1 MVNWNQKSKDAW
13 DAAWSSGGKNPETG
27 EQMPNNLGSTIAGL
41 AGGITSIVDAGMKN
55 AQIADTSGI
64 HSSIDDTAN
73 TEFAY
78 NDYDSLLSG
87 YNPYALQPS
96 NYSRKDIRGVT
107 GGEMAMNTI
116 SGALSGAAAGAQVGG
131 PWGAVAGAAV
141 GLGSG
146 LAGIFTGN
154 AKAKREAN
162 LLNAEAENANK
173 QYMQNFAVNA
183 STIGQGMFNSAAL
196 NLAAEGGQLD
206 IYDQSKVNAKNFKMK
221 HKKSRYKGFGNYYAY
236 GGQMMSGDWSNGVVT
251 INEGD
256 THERNPL
263 GGVLMGVDPQGVPN
277 LVEEGE
283 VIFND
288 YVYSNRLKTTA
299 KQLEEMHLDPK
310 LEGLS
315 FAEAAKKVSEESELR
330 PMDSISKNTLVDGL
344 AKLTVMQEETRMKKE
359 RAKML
364 RMLRH
369 MATQEPQEP
378 QEMQGEVPVEGDPM
392 AMESQ
397 GTQMPEAQFSERTP
411 RAYKQIQEE
420 MPEQYAHGGMLAN
433 YFDTGSKLPLISN
446 NIADFEYW
454 DAANNDYNREYK
466 DWINTYDLTTTAKWA
481 ELSKLYKDT
490 FGTDLDLATARRLAL
505 DKKYGNFHTMAGDM
519 YKTHLASLQPAD
531 GTEGVTDPIIKY
543 ILRGADANGLPIESE
558 ITDYDPNSGKYKF
571 LNTSVKDGV
580 TTHYF
585 SAKPETPEPEVKED
599 DGTAVVPTGDYPKT
613 NFLQYAPAIGGAL
626 STLASL
632 FQKPDYTNAD
642 RVAASRRN
650 VRRVSNR
657 PISGF
662 LGYNPYD
669 TNLQQT
675 KLANQTAGTMRNI
688 LNTSSGNRAA
698 AMTDL
703 LAYNAKGTEQSGDI
717 YRQALEFND
726 AQRLK
731 VGAHNTEINKFNSQ
745 QGLQA
750 DAANQSTDLKLLDN
764 VFQEAKMRDS
774 EFAGLQTA
782 RSANLTNLFNNMGE
796 IGKDIYTAAQEKY
809 LIDRGYVPGVGN
821 VTAKGGSIRRRK
833 RKRC

>member
-1 MVNWNQKSKDAW
+1 MANWNQKSKEVAKE
-13 DAAWSSGGKNPETG
+13 AFQAE
-27 EQMPNNLGSTIAGL
+27 NLGSTISGL
-41 AGGITSIVDAGMKN
+41 AGGITGVVDAGMKN

-64 HSSIDDTAN
+64 HSGIDDTAS

-78 NDYDSLLSG
+78 NDYDSLLAG
-87 YNPYALQPS
+87 YNPNALQS
-96 NYSRKDIRGVT
+96 SSYSQKDVRGVT

-116 SGALSGAAAGAQVGG
+116 SGTLSGAAAGAQVGG
-131 PWGAVAGAAV
+131 PWGAVAGAAI

-146 LAGIFTGN
+146 LAGIFVGN
-154 AKAKREAN
+154 AKARREAN

-206 IYDQSKVNAKNFKMK
+206 TYDQSKVNAKNFRMK

-236 GGQMMSGDWSNGVVT
+236 GGQMMSGDWSNGVVV

-263 GGVLMGVDPQGVPN
+263 GGVLMGVDPQGIPN

-288 YVYSNRLKTTA
+288 YVYSNRLKPTT

-310 LEGLS
+310 LEGLTY
-315 FAEAAKKVSEESELR
+315 AEAAKKIQGESEIR
-330 PMDSISKNTLVDGL
+330 PLDNISKNTLVDGL

-369 MATQEPQEP
+369 MATQESQEP
-378 QEMQGEVPVEGDPM
+378 QEMQEEVPAEGDPM
-392 AMESQ
+392 AMENQ
-397 GTQMPEAQFSERTP
+397 GVQMPEAQFAEHTP

-420 MPEQYAHGGMLAN
+420 MPEQYAYGGLKGNIFSGPGDSAN
-433 YFDTGSKLPLISN
+433 VIKTFP
-446 NIADFEYW
+446 EY
-454 DAANNDYNREYK
+454 DD
-466 DWINTYDLTTTAKWA
+466 
-481 ELSKLYKDT
+481 
-490 FGTDLDLATARRLAL
+490 
-505 DKKYGNFHTMAGDM
+505 
-519 YKTHLASLQPAD
+519 PAD
-531 GTEGVTDPIIKY
+531 D
-543 ILRGADANGLPIESE
+543 N
-558 ITDYDPNSGKYKF
+558 
-571 LNTSVKDGV
+571 
-580 TTHYF
+580 
-585 SAKPETPEPEVKED
+585 PEMPLL
-599 DGTAVVPTGDYPKT
+599 GSYPKT
-613 NFLQYAPAIGGAL
+613 NFLQYAPAIGSAI
-626 STLASL
+626 STFASL

-650 VRRVSNR
+650 VRRISSR

-675 KLANQTAGTMRNI
+675 KLANQTAGTMRNV

-731 VGAHNTEINKFNSQ
+731 VGAHNAEINKFNSQ

-750 DAANQSTDLKLLDN
+750 DSANQSTDLKLLDN
-764 VFQEAKMRDS
+764 VLQEARMRDA
-774 EFAGLQTA
+774 EYAGLQTA
-782 RSANLTNLFNNMGE
+782 RSANLSNLFNNMGE
-796 IGKDIYTAAQEKY
+796 IGKDIYTSAQEKF
-809 LIDRGYVPGVGN
+809 LIDRGYVPGIGN

-833 RKRC
+833 RRRC

>member
-1 MVNWNQKSKDAW
+1 MANWNQKSKEVAEE
-13 DAAWSSGGKNPETG
+13 AFQAE
-27 EQMPNNLGSTIAGL
+27 NLGGTISGL

-78 NDYDSLLSG
+78 NDYDSLLAG
-87 YNPYALQPS
+87 YNPNALQS
-96 NYSRKDIRGVT
+96 SSYSQKDVRGVS

-116 SGALSGAAAGAQVGG
+116 SGTLSGAAAGAQVGG
-131 PWGAVAGAAV
+131 PWGALAGAVV

-154 AKAKREAN
+154 EKARSEAN
-162 LLNAEAENANK
+162 LLNAKAENANR
-173 QYMQNFAVNA
+173 QYMQNFALNA
-183 STIGQGMFNSAAL
+183 SNIGQGMFNSAAL

-206 IYDQSKVNAKNFKMK
+206 TYDQSKVNAKNFKMK

-263 GGVLMGVDPQGVPN
+263 GGVLMGVDQQGIPN

-288 YVYSNRLKTTA
+288 YVYSNRLKPTS
-299 KQLEEMHLDPK
+299 KQLEGMHLDPK
-310 LEGLS
+310 LEGLTY
-315 FAEAAKKVSEESELR
+315 AEAAKKIQEESELR
-330 PMDSISKNTLVDGL
+330 PMDNISKNTLVDGL

-369 MATQEPQEP
+369 MAIQEQQGP
-378 QEMQGEVPVEGDPM
+378 QEMQEEAPMEGDPM
-392 AMESQ
+392 AMENQ
-397 GTQMPEAQFSERTP
+397 GAQMPEAQFSERTP

-446 NIADFEYW
+446 NIADFAYW
-454 DAANNDYNREYK
+454 DATNNDYNREYK
-466 DWINTYDLTTTAKWA
+466 DWINNTDLTTTAKWA
-481 ELSKLYKDT
+481 ELSQLYRDT
-490 FGTDLDLATARRLAL
+490 YGTDLDLATARRLAL
-505 DKKYGNFHTMAGDM
+505 DRKYGNFHTIAGDM
-519 YKTHLASLQPAD
+519 YKTYLESLQPAD
-531 GTEGVTDPIIKY
+531 GTEGATDPIVKY

-571 LNTSVKDGV
+571 LNTTTKDGV

-585 SAKPETPEPEVKED
+585 NAKPETPEPEVKED
-599 DGTAVVPTGDYPKT
+599 DGTAVVPPGDYPKT
-613 NFLQYAPAIGGAL
+613 NLLQYAPAIGGAL

-675 KLANQTAGTMRNI
+675 KLANQAAGTMRNI

-703 LAYNAKGTEQSGDI
+703 LAYNARGTEQSGDI

-731 VGAHNTEINKFNSQ
+731 VGAHNTDINKFNSQ

-750 DAANQSTDLKLLDN
+750 DSANQSTDLRLLDN
-764 VFQEAKMRDS
+764 VLQEARMRDA
-774 EFAGLQTA
+774 EYAGLQTA
-782 RSANLTNLFNNMGE
+782 RSANLSNLFNNMGE
-796 IGKDIYTAAQEKY
+796 IGKDIYTSAQEKF
-809 LIDRGYVPGVGN
+809 LIDRGYVPGIGN
-821 VTAKGGSIRRRK
+821 VTAKGGSIKRRK
-833 RKRC
+833 RRRC